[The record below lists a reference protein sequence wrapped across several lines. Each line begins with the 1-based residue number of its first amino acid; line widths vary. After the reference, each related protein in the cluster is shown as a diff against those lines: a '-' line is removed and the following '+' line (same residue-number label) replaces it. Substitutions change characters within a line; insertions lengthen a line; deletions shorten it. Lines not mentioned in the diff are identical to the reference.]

1 LDIRVEL
8 NLRLWD
14 HGGSGPLVL
23 FLHGYMD
30 TGRSFDAV
38 AASLRDDARCLCL
51 DWRGHGESDWAPPGA
66 SYHFLDHLKDL
77 TRVLAQLDERALAPA
92 ALVGHSM
99 GGNIALFLAGSWP
112 ERVQRLLLL
121 DSIGPPSE
129 GPRKQPERL
138 GRLLKGL
145 GIARSF
151 DTVRSLDE
159 GVAYL
164 MASNPK
170 LTRAGAQRMAAHLFV
185 PDGDDPLI
193 LRFALDPRVRG
204 PIPVRYPEQ
213 MWQTLFGRITAK
225 VRILRAEHGY
235 VSKGELARGRVARI
249 SDGATAIVRGA
260 GHQLH
265 VERPEEVAA
274 AVRSLLEK

>member
-1 LDIRVEL
+1 
-8 NLRLWD
+8 
-14 HGGSGPLVL
+14 
-23 FLHGYMD
+23 MD
-30 TGRSFDAV
+30 TGRSFDAM
-38 AASLRDDARCLCL
+38 AASLRGDARCLCL

-77 TRVLAQLDERALAPA
+77 TRVLAQLDDRALAPA

-99 GGNIALFLAGSWP
+99 GGNIALLLAGSWP

-129 GPRKQPERL
+129 DPRKQPERL

-145 GIARSF
+145 GMPRSF
-151 DTVRSLDE
+151 DTVVRNRDE
-159 GVAYL
+159 GVAHL
-164 MASNPK
+164 MANNPK
-170 LTRAGAQRMAAHLFV
+170 LTRIGALRMAEHLFV
-185 PDGDDPLI
+185 PDGDAPSV

-204 PIPVRYPEQ
+204 PIPVRYPEE
-213 MWQTLFGRITAK
+213 MWQTLSGRITAK
-225 VRILRAEHGY
+225 VGILRAEHGY
-235 VSKGELARGRVARI
+235 VSEEELTRGRVAGI
-249 SDGATAIVRGA
+249 ADGAIATVRGV